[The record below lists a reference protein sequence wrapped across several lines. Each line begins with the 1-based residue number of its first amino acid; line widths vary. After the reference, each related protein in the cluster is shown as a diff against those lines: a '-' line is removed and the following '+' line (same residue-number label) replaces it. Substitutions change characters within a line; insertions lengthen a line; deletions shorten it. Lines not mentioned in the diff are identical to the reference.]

1 MRDIKIVKYRKL
13 LQKLQ
18 NFCRQGKVELDADIF
33 SSKHNL
39 TDFEKGLITGQHMAY
54 NDVLRKIERMRRDAE
69 FDWKTVT
76 CREETLTK

>member
-1 MRDIKIVKYRKL
+1 MRNIKIVKCWKL

-18 NFCRQGKVELDADIF
+18 NFCRQGKVELGVEIF

-54 NDVLRKIERMRRDAE
+54 NDVLRQIKRMCRDAE
-69 FDWKTVT
+69 FDWKAVT